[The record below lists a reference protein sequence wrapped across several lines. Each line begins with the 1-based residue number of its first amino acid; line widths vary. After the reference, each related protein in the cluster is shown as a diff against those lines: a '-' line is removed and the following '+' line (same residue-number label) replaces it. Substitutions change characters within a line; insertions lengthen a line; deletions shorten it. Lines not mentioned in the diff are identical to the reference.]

1 MVELDENEDDEIVDS
16 SDIMWKDPI
25 VGKDDRWVVGD
36 TGSAALAPRP
46 LASPKEPTTAQ
57 RELHNLTHLPY
68 CSWCPHC
75 VACRRPNTQ
84 HRISHDERTIPLLV
98 GDYGFVRNT
107 QDESLVT
114 LLVMRLYPYG
124 LYFSCV
130 VDVKGPDPVASE
142 RLAHF
147 IKSAGLLHFAYR
159 SDKEPAIVALI
170 EDACKRAGRPGGGFQ
185 RLLKGLLLNLP
196 L

>member
-1 MVELDENEDDEIVDS
+1 MGCWRYRERGSGSKTIS
-16 SDIMWKDPI
+16 TTRGPY
-25 VGKDDRWVVGD
+25 G
-36 TGSAALAPRP
+36 GSA
-46 LASPKEPTTAQ
+46 Q
-57 RELHNLTHLPY
+57 LHNLTYLPY
-68 CSWCPHC
+68 CSLCPHC
-75 VACRRPNTQ
+75 VVCRRPNTQ
-84 HRISHDERTIPLLV
+84 HRVSQDGRTIPLLV
-98 GDYGFVRNT
+98 WDYGFVRNT
-107 QDESLVT
+107 QDENLVT

-170 EDACKRAGRPGGGFQ
+170 EDACKRAGRPGAGVPETSEGPTTQ
-185 RLLKGLLLNLP
+185 PATVMEGLEEDGD
-196 L
+196 